1 MKLAS
6 TTEKSSVTP
15 EGNRPPKT
23 GSTIG
28 AEANLKEDPEMKE
41 ATAIVTLMT
50 GDVLHAEYLHGD
62 PEHIDEKIHSL
73 EKGHEIL
80 SVSVKDGD
88 SFKRIYDAY
97 EKESTKHTR

>member
-1 MKLAS
+1 MKHTS
-6 TTEKSSVTP
+6 TKGNSSVTY
-15 EGNRPPKT
+15 EECRLRKT
-23 GSTIG
+23 ERTIG
-28 AEANLKEDPEMKE
+28 AEANLKEELEMEKT
-41 ATAIVTLMT
+41 TAIVTLMT

-62 PEHIDEKIHSL
+62 PEHIDEKIHAL

-97 EKESTKHTR
+97 EKESPKHTR